1 MEKHKIIL
9 DCDPGHDDAVAIM
22 LAGRHEAIDLLAIT
36 VVAGNHRLE
45 KTAKNA
51 LNICEHLA
59 LEVPVAA
66 GMGRPLV
73 AEQVI
78 AEHIHGASGLD
89 GTALKP
95 ASKSLEATHAVDLII
110 ELLMDSEGDITL
122 VPTGPLT
129 NIAMALRREPTIVP
143 KIKQIILMGGAYQF
157 GNVTP
162 AAEFNIYVDPE
173 AAHIVFTCGRPLTMM
188 GLDVTHQALAT
199 PDVVARIQSLNNKAS
214 DFFVDLMGH
223 FTQSYQAV
231 SGLPAPPVHDP
242 VTIAYLVEPA
252 LVQTRPVYTTIELR
266 SENCYGRTLC
276 DLLNTSGQAPN
287 VNVGMRLDFDR
298 FWNWVYETLRR
309 YG

>member
-9 DCDPGHDDAVAIM
+9 DCDPGHDDAVALM
-22 LAGRHEAIDLLAIT
+22 LAGRHPAIDLLAIT

-59 LEVPVAA
+59 IQAPVAA
-66 GMGRPLV
+66 GMDRPLV
-73 AEQVI
+73 AEQVL

-89 GTALKP
+89 GTSLKR
-95 ASKSLEATHAVDLII
+95 ASRSLEATHAVDLII
-110 ELLMDSEGDITL
+110 QLLMDSEGDITL

-129 NIAMALRREPTIVP
+129 NIAIALRREPAIVP

-199 PDVVARIQSLNNKAS
+199 PEVVARIRSLHNKAS
-214 DFFVDLMGH
+214 DFFGDLMAH

-231 SGLPAPPVHDP
+231 TGLNAPPVHDP
-242 VTIAYLVEPA
+242 VTLAYLVEPA
-252 LVQTRPVYTTIELR
+252 IVQTRSMHTEIELR

-276 DLLNTSGQAPN
+276 DLFNTSGKPPN
-287 VNVGMRLDFDR
+287 VNVGMALDFDK
-298 FWNWVYETLRR
+298 FWNLVYETLKL
-309 YG
+309 YE